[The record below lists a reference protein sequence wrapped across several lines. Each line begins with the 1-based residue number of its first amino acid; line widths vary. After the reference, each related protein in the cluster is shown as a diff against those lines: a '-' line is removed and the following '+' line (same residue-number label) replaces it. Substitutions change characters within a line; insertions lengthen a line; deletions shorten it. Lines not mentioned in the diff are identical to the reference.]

1 MTPGPSDSLDGWFL
15 GRGLP
20 AVLTPRACA
29 RHVTS
34 RSAPALAAYATV
46 TVALL
51 VVYLVTGTSE
61 LYVDG
66 APTPAERIVLTVIV
80 CCLPLALLV
89 GRTVTRLKSR
99 RGQVAVSASSI
110 AVAAVAGVIQG
121 GPSHLLGVVAVV
133 AIVVASTASGVGA
146 VLGWAVRLTVAQ
158 AAAMGDLF
166 LRSLPVVLLTVVV
179 FFNTYV
185 WLMAA
190 TISRTRL
197 WLAVL
202 LLVAVTAAFVIS
214 TSASRVRPML
224 VSLNAADDSHDMS
237 GTPFAGV
244 PDPPTVAPLSR
255 AERVNVVVVLAAAQ
269 MAHLLMVAV
278 CTSAIFFTLGLIVLT
293 PEVLQKWTGNGSRD
307 GTVLG
312 MTVPV
317 PQSLMNMTLIL
328 CALTF
333 MYVSARSVGDDEYRR
348 DFLTPLIEDL
358 HVTLIGRNRRQ
369 GLGTQP
375 VGD

>member
-1 MTPGPSDSLDGWFL
+1 M
-15 GRGLP
+15 
-20 AVLTPRACA
+20 LTPRARA

-80 CCLPLALLV
+80 FCLPLALLAGWMV
-89 GRTVTRLKSR
+89 ARLESR
-99 RGQVAVSASSI
+99 RTRV
-110 AVAAVAGVIQG
+110 AVAASAVAVAVVASVIQG
-121 GPSHLLGVVAVV
+121 GPSHLLGVAIVV
-133 AIVVASTASGVGA
+133 AIVVASTATGVGA

-190 TISRTRL
+190 TISQTRL

-202 LLVAVTAAFVIS
+202 LLTAVTAAFVVS

-224 VSLNAADDSHDMS
+224 SSLDGADDSHDLS

-244 PDPPTVAPLSR
+244 PDPPTVAPLNR

-269 MAHLLMVAV
+269 MAHLLIVAV
-278 CTSAIFFTLGLIVLT
+278 CTSAIYFALGLIVLS
-293 PEVLQKWTGNGSRD
+293 PAVLQKWTGNGSTD

-317 PQSLMNMTLIL
+317 PQSLLNMTLIL

-333 MYVSARSVGDDEYRR
+333 MYVSARSVGDDEFKR

-358 HVTLIGRNRRQ
+358 HVTLIGRNRHH
-369 GLGTQP
+369 
-375 VGD
+375 GDTGGGGN